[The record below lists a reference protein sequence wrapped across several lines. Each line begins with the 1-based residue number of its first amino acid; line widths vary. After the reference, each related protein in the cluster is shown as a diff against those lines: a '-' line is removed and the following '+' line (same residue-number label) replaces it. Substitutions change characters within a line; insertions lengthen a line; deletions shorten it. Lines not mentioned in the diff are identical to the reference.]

1 MAISKGK
8 VNTCEEM
15 EEFTSY
21 CSAKDDYDNC
31 THPNKIVNQCIKDK
45 KYCPRVA
52 KKDRNAKDQ
61 PEWKTNYEVFK
72 AEHDKF
78 FETVIMSDAFVEK
91 LELKYPKYDIRETLK
106 EESIWWSSDKKDKGW
121 DNKRKRD
128 SKTID
133 WEETY
138 KFAVAR
144 AIQKGQATYKNRPSA
159 SSSNTTWGK
168 L

>member
-1 MAISKGK
+1 MAKSKGK

-15 EEFTSY
+15 EEFSSY

-31 THPNKIVNQCIKDK
+31 THPNKIVNQCIKEK

-78 FETVIMSDAFVEK
+78 FETVIMSDVFVQP
-91 LELKYPKYDIRETLK
+91 LELKYPKFDIRETLK
-106 EESIWWSSDKKDKGW
+106 ESSLWWSSGKKGKGW
-121 DNKRKRD
+121 DNKRSNRD
-128 SKTID
+128 TKTID

-138 KFAVAR
+138 KFAVSR
-144 AIQKGQATYKNRPSA
+144 AVRLCQAVYKNRPSTP
-159 SSSNTTWGK
+159 SGLTWGK
-168 L
+168 